1 MNTENIGLMKLSR
14 FAAWLLLAVL
24 LALLVFGTQMPGAWR
39 DETFRVTH
47 LPGQLADVAH
57 FVLFAGLAALA
68 SAAPLRWRAAT
79 VLGAALALGLATE
92 GLQHYASHR
101 EPSWQDV
108 GIDMA
113 GAVLGLLLARW
124 KLR

>member
-1 MNTENIGLMKLSR
+1 MKLSR

-24 LALLVFGTQMPGAWR
+24 LALLVFGTQMPGAWK
-39 DETFRVTH
+39 DETLRATH
-47 LPGQLADVAH
+47 LSGEPADAAH

-68 SAAPLRWRAAT
+68 
-79 VLGAALALGLATE
+79 LGLATE
-92 GLQHYASHR
+92 GLQFWASNRTPTWH
-101 EPSWQDV
+101 DV

>member
-1 MNTENIGLMKLSR
+1 MKLSR

-24 LALLVFGTQMPGAWR
+24 LALLVFGTQMPGAWK
-39 DETFRVTH
+39 DETLRVAH
-47 LPGQLADVAH
+47 LPWWLTKVAH
-57 FVLFAGLAALA
+57 FGLFAGM
-68 SAAPLRWRAAT
+68 
-79 VLGAALALGLATE
+79 AALALGLATE
-92 GLQHYASHR
+92 GLQFWASNRTPTWH
-101 EPSWQDV
+101 DV